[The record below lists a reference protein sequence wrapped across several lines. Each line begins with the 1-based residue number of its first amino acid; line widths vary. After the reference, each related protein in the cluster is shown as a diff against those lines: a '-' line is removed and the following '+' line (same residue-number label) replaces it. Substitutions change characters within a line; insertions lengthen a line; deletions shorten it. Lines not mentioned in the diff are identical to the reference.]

1 MKNFLIAIILIIWAV
16 WSAVT
21 MINILRNDDRNAY
34 FNVCNEITNTGSASF
49 TALNNEIHSSTPIVN
64 GSKYYVN
71 SNFAINEITMSGW
84 TTRFDWTKGSWWTGK
99 CYLKNNSGIEIDI
112 SDAIYL
118 TALVLEKLP
127 KKENKIVKINSDSGG
142 VLDNYT
148 SKLSAQENIERM
160 ARSYINKLTPDEIC
174 QLSFSSIWSKGAAYS
189 KKFNGCIYN
198 DAEPY
203 SMVNFNGAKEKAMMY
218 YEKKLIEEEK
228 KNLFWT
234 SSITN

>member
-1 MKNFLIAIILIIWAV
+1 MKNFLIAIALIVAAV
-16 WSAVT
+16 FWAVT

-49 TALNNEIHSSTPIVN
+49 TALNNEIHSPTPTVN

-84 TTRFDWTKGSWWTGK
+84 TTIFDWTKGPWWTGK

-118 TALVLEKLP
+118 TASVLEKLP
-127 KKENKIVKINSDSGG
+127 K
-142 VLDNYT
+142 
-148 SKLSAQENIERM
+148 
-160 ARSYINKLTPDEIC
+160 DEIHSSKVTKPISEKSINE
-174 QLSFSSIWSKGAAYS
+174 QINDYVQTLSLDQVCKLWLSNIVQNSVYS
-189 KKFNGCIYN
+189 KKLKVCISPDSDNIYPLRDVYN
-198 DAEPY
+198 YAMDNY
-203 SMVNFNGAKEKAMMY
+203 SKQ
-218 YEKKLIEEEK
+218 LIQEEK

-234 SSITN
+234 SALTN